1 VSGFFLSKE
10 MTVNIHPTMAAA
22 LAPFAPP
29 QSAVHSAK
37 LPSFNT
43 TIGENLSVQVFYEH
57 TPAEAAIYDVN
68 SPVCGPGHD
77 AEIEICE
84 VMLNGEDVRDLLA
97 QSVLDELEQRAWERN
112 GQ

>member
-1 VSGFFLSKE
+1 
-10 MTVNIHPTMAAA
+10 MNIHPTF
-22 LAPFAPP
+22 APFLASIAPP
-29 QSAVHSAK
+29 QSVHRTPA

-77 AEIEICE
+77 AEVEIIK
-84 VMLNGEDVRDLLA
+84 VMLDGQDLRDVLADSVIESLEDQALA
-97 QSVLDELEQRAWERN
+97 RVAA
-112 GQ
+112 